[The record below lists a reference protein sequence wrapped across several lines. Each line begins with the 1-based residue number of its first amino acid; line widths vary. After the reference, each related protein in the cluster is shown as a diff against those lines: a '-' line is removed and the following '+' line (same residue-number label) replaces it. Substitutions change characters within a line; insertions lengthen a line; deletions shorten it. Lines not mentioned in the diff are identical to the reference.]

1 MEHVEDAVA
10 VVTGGASGIGRAL
23 ATSLLE
29 RGAAAVVLAD
39 VEKDALDLAVAELS
53 TVGAGEV
60 IGVPTDVTDRVAV
73 EALADAAW
81 DRFDGV
87 QVVCLNAGV
96 IAAGHAWEV
105 TDDDW
110 DWVLGVNVR
119 GVAHGI
125 RAFVPRLVEAGDPAH
140 VLVTASMAGIVAAPV
155 SAAYVTSKLAALG
168 LAESLHHDL
177 GFVGADHVAVS
188 AICPGMVATRI
199 GEGHRNRPAHLAD
212 ATETDGAGLALAGM
226 RDLLPGALDPLIGAR
241 HALDQAFGGRFY
253 CTTHAGDMWERQV
266 GIENDDRLAGRPP
279 RFQMYE

>member
-1 MEHVEDAVA
+1 M
-10 VVTGGASGIGRAL
+10 
-23 ATSLLE
+23 
-29 RGAAAVVLAD
+29 
-39 VEKDALDLAVAELS
+39 
-53 TVGAGEV
+53 

-155 SAAYVTSKLAALG
+155 SAAYVTSKFAALG

-177 GFVGADHVAVS
+177 GFVGADHERLPLFGSLGIRAVAASSEQAGQSGDREQFNFHFDRWVVVGGGPHFWETARRNDVPCAGSWSQPVS
-188 AICPGMVATRI
+188 F
-199 GEGHRNRPAHLAD
+199 
-212 ATETDGAGLALAGM
+212 
-226 RDLLPGALDPLIGAR
+226 AR
-241 HALDQAFGGRFY
+241 L
-253 CTTHAGDMWERQV
+253 
-266 GIENDDRLAGRPP
+266 
-279 RFQMYE
+279 FQRST